1 MTQVPGQPLRVCIAG
16 ATGWA
21 GRALVPA
28 VLQAADLRL
37 SGAVARRAAG
47 QDVAVALGL
56 PAAGV
61 EVSPTVEGALENQT
75 DVLVDYTGPLAV
87 KRHTLLALE
96 RGTAVVI
103 GTSGL
108 TGDDYR
114 EIAAAAERH
123 ALGVIAAGNFSIS
136 AALATYFATLA
147 GRLIPNWEIIDYAHG
162 DKIDVPSGTARELAE
177 RLGRTRGERLV
188 RPIAELVGPPE
199 ARGADVQGTRVH
211 SIRLPGHVIALEAL
225 FGAPDERLTIRYE
238 AGPGAGP
245 YLSGT
250 LMAVRQVV
258 RLRVLVRGLDRLLQ
272 LQGVLPASMDSAT
285 GESSLARG
293 QC

>member
-1 MTQVPGQPLRVCIAG
+1 MTPVPGQPLRVCIAG

-21 GRALVPA
+21 GRAIVPA
-28 VLQAADLRL
+28 VLQAADLHL

-56 PAAGV
+56 PAAGI
-61 EVSPTVEGALENQT
+61 EISPTVEAALQTQT
-75 DVLVDYTGPLAV
+75 DVLVDYTSPLAV

-96 RGTAVVI
+96 RGVAVVI

-114 EIAAAAERH
+114 EIAAAAERR

-147 GRLIPNWEIIDYAHG
+147 SRLIPSWEIIDYAHG
-162 DKIDVPSGTARELAE
+162 DKLDVPSGTARELAE
-177 RLGRTRGERLV
+177 RLGRTRDDHLM
-188 RPIAELVGPPE
+188 RPVAELVGPSE
-199 ARGADVQGTRVH
+199 TRGADVGGTRVH
-211 SIRLPGHVIALEAL
+211 SVRLPGHVIALEAL

-238 AGPGAGP
+238 AGTGAGP

-258 RLRVLVRGLDRLLQ
+258 RIRGLLRGLDRLLQ
-272 LQGVLPASMDSAT
+272 LQGLLPATTDSAA
-285 GESSLARG
+285 GRA
-293 QC
+293 